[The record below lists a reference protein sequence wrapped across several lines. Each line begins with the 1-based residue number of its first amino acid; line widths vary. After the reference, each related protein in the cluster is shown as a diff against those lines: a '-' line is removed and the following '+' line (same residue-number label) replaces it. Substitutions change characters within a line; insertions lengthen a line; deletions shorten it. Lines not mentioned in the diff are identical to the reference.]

1 MKEAI
6 NKLILGTDLSREEAN
21 NAMKT
26 IMSGEAT
33 QAQIGSFLT
42 ALRIKGETT
51 EEISEFAKVMR
62 AFASTI
68 KPRVKGML
76 VDTCGTGG
84 DRMQTAGAGVP
95 IAKHGNRSVTS
106 ESGSADVLEALD
118 VNIDLSPEEVER
130 IIEKIGIGFMFAPL
144 FHGAMKH
151 AIGPRREIG
160 IRTVFNVLGP
170 LTNPANAS
178 AQLMGV
184 FDQTLTMKLS
194 GVMKDLGVKKAI
206 VVYGLDGLDEISNI
220 GETQISELKNKKI
233 ETYRVTPGDFGLKKA
248 RAKEIL
254 GGDSKYNAELAN
266 KILQGEEGGPKQDIV
281 ELNAGAAI
289 YIGGKAGS
297 IEEGVE
303 IARQAISSGR
313 AYDKLLALSVE
324 SRIGA

>member
-84 DRMQTAGAGVP
+84 DRLQTFNISTIAAFIAAGAGVP

-206 VVYGLDGLDEISNI
+206 VVYGNADI
-220 GETQISELKNKKI
+220 
-233 ETYRVTPGDFGLKKA
+233 
-248 RAKEIL
+248 RAQK
-254 GGDSKYNAELAN
+254 
-266 KILQGEEGGPKQDIV
+266 
-281 ELNAGAAI
+281 
-289 YIGGKAGS
+289 
-297 IEEGVE
+297 
-303 IARQAISSGR
+303 
-313 AYDKLLALSVE
+313 
-324 SRIGA
+324 